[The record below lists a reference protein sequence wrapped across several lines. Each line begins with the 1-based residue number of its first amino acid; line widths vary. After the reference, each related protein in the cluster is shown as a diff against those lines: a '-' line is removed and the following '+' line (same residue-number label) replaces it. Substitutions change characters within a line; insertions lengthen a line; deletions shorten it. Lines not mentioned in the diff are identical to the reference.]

1 MTTRP
6 NMERRKLRDRRKSP
20 PLTSD
25 RIQDALYGFTR
36 SKLLFSAI
44 DFQLFTRIHE
54 GNNTVPALAAA
65 LDADERALR
74 IFMDG
79 LVGIGF
85 LQKEDGRDGRY
96 ALPDDVEKYLVQT
109 SPNYMGGMVKHGK
122 RLYENWGA
130 LTNVVRSGLPAGGA
144 QGLAHLEEY
153 FSELVKG
160 LYVSNWETAQELA
173 EVMEIGAAYT
183 GQEILDV
190 AGGSAV
196 WSIAMLEKDPASRAT
211 VLDYPMVIH
220 VAEEYVAKHKM
231 ADRYDYI
238 PGDLEVIDF
247 PKERYDLAILANICH
262 AIGPVAT
269 ENLIAKV
276 AGSLKPSGRVVIV
289 DFVPDDERSMP
300 GWPLIFGVNMLIST
314 DDGDVF
320 TARQYGEWLEK
331 AGLELTAN
339 EELESDV
346 TALIAQKP
354 V

>member
-1 MTTRP
+1 MNTRP
-6 NMERRKLRDRRKSP
+6 KVERRRLRDRRKSP

-44 DFQLFTRIHE
+44 DFQLFTHIHQ
-54 GNNTVPALAAA
+54 GRNTVPALAAE
-65 LDADERALR
+65 LSADERALR
-74 IFMDG
+74 IFLDG
-79 LVGIGF
+79 LIGIGF
-85 LQKEDGRDGRY
+85 LHKEEGRY
-96 ALPDDVEKYLVQT
+96 TLPDDVEKYLVQT

-122 RLYENWGA
+122 RLYENWSA

-173 EVMEIGAAYT
+173 EVMEVGAAYT

-220 VAEEYVAKHKM
+220 VAEEYVAKHRM
-231 ADRYDYI
+231 SDRFNYI
-238 PGDLEVIDF
+238 PGDLEVVDF
-247 PKERYDLAILANICH
+247 PQERYDLAILANICH

-269 ENLIAKV
+269 ENLIGKV
-276 AGSLKPSGRVVIV
+276 AGSLKSGGRVVIV
-289 DFVPDDERSMP
+289 DFVPDDERAMP

-320 TARQYGEWLEK
+320 TAGQYRQWLEQ
-331 AGLELTAN
+331 AGLELTGN

-346 TALIAQKP
+346 TALIARKP
-354 V
+354 